1 MYSCISA
8 CYQKAV
14 EEECKCIM
22 AFYGA
27 TATKVNLSETPF
39 CLDLSDE
46 YDAIANR
53 TECLHEVMATKYL
66 ECSEKECH
74 SPCKEY
80 KYDKNS
86 YSAKWPRKSQQIP
99 FYYKYIEDFSYEP
112 KFEIFK
118 TITQLHEKGNISEV
132 NRLLHQS
139 TIIEDNFLKLSVYLS
154 SIDVV
159 TVSDHVGVTVYD
171 LLAKIGGTL
180 NLYSG
185 ISFILIVEVI
195 DLIYNILFSWGKI
208 NPLEDHKKSTVN
220 PVFSQNVFLN

>member
-8 CYQKAV
+8 CGQKAV
-14 EEECKCIM
+14 EEECKCTM
-22 AFYGA
+22 PFYGS

-39 CLDLSDE
+39 CLDLTDE
-46 YDAIANR
+46 YDDIVNR
-53 TECLHEVMATKYL
+53 TECLREVMATKYP

-80 KYDKNS
+80 MYHKNS

-99 FYYKYIEDFSYEP
+99 FYYKYIEGFPYES
-112 KFEIFK
+112 KFNIFK
-118 TITQLHEKGNISEV
+118 TITNLYKKGNVSEV
-132 NRLLHQS
+132 NRLLRQS
-139 TIIEDNFLKLSVYLS
+139 TIIQDNFLKLSVYLS

-159 TVSDHVGVTVYD
+159 TIRDHVGVTLND

-185 ISFILIVEVI
+185 ISFILIVEAI
-195 DLIYNILFSWGKI
+195 DLIYNILFSRGKN
-208 NPLEDHKKSTVN
+208 NPAEDSKKSTIY
-220 PVFSQNVFLN
+220 PVQSKKGFLN